1 MLGYRALLALG
12 QAEAETEESSI
23 WDTISFGWPELI
35 QVLGTLVFAVLLAWA
50 FKRFILKKFKVMAAK
65 TDNDVDDRLVYFLS
79 RFYKGIIFFIVLLVI
94 LKILKIELTPL
105 LAGAGILG
113 IAVAYAAKDMI
124 ANFLSGIFLLVDQPI
139 KIGDR
144 ILIERIGRDWGAW
157 GDVVDVGLRTTT
169 VKNTDG
175 VFVTYPNANLAD
187 SVISNFTP
195 NDDPIRFRVRLLVDY
210 DTDIEKAL
218 ELMVEVAGQDETVL
232 DEPAP
237 SALVR
242 QFVDQATG
250 KLDFGALVE
259 LRCYVTD
266 IRVRTRVRSRLL
278 LAIKAI
284 FDENAIRL
292 ARPYSP
298 ASKATNKA

>member
-1 MLGYRALLALG
+1 MLAQRALLALG
-12 QAEAETEESSI
+12 QAEAEQEEGGV
-23 WDTISFGWPELI
+23 WDSISFGWPEVI
-35 QVLGTLVFAVLLAWA
+35 QIAGTLLFAILLAWA
-50 FKRFILKKFKVMAAK
+50 FKRFILKKFQVMAAK

-79 RFYKGIIFFIVLLVI
+79 RFYKGMIGFIVLLLI
-94 LKILKIELTPL
+94 LKILNIELTPL

-144 ILIERIGRDWGAW
+144 ILIERIGRDWGSW

-175 VFVTYPNANLAD
+175 VFVTYPNANFAD

-210 DTDIEKAL
+210 DTDMKKAL
-218 ELMVEVAGQDETVL
+218 ELMVDVAQKDETVL
-232 DEPAP
+232 DAPAP

-259 LRCYVTD
+259 LRCFVTD

-278 LAIKAI
+278 LAIKEI
-284 FDENAIRL
+284 FDKNGIRL

-298 ASKATNKA
+298 LGKTQEKR